1 MAENLP
7 IATPA
12 PARGFADIPGLKQ
25 VGLLAGVAAAVAA
38 AIWLVMWSQGQNY
51 TVLYGQLSERE
62 SGQVMDALTAAGIEF
77 KLNPSGAVSVPE
89 SKVQEARI
97 RLASQGLPQSDSM
110 GIEMIQKE
118 SALGSSSMMETAR
131 YQSVL
136 ETELART
143 IIKVQGVQT
152 ARVHLALPKA
162 SVFLRDSHK
171 ATASVMLQLY
181 PGRRLEPG
189 QVAAVVHLVAS
200 SVPELSASDVTLVDQ
215 AGSLL
220 NSPDENAESTMS
232 TRQFEYTRKLEES
245 YQRRIIDLLEPMLG
259 PGRVRATVT
268 ADLDFTITEETRENY
283 DPQKT
288 AVRSE
293 QTSSETRKGGDG
305 AEGIPGALSNQP
317 PGTSGAPSIPGAA
330 TPGNPAPTAAGAQGA
345 AAQAAAA
352 QAGAGQTTAVNTGPS
367 SSAQRSTRNFEVDR
381 TLSYVKQPVG
391 VLKRLNVGVVLDDWQ
406 KVDADGKV
414 TTAPMSDTDVKRFTQ
429 LVKESIGLKEDRG
442 DQLNVLNQAFKG
454 SPALGPVDG
463 LPLWQQPW
471 LTQLAKQIVGAAL
484 VLVVAFLVLRPLM
497 KSLTKPARRASA
509 GAGDDLEGD
518 RLSLSGQGGKP
529 IKLAPSFE
537 QQIAAARTLVGQDPR
552 RAAQVVKEWVSADG

>member
-1 MAENLP
+1 MADIVP
-7 IATPA
+7 TSV
-12 PARGFADIPGLKQ
+12 PARGLADIPGLKQ
-25 VGLLAGVAAAVAA
+25 VGLLAGVAAAIAA
-38 AIWLVMWSQGQNY
+38 AIWLVLWSQGQNY

-97 RLASQGLPQSDSM
+97 RLAGQGLPQSDSM
-110 GIEMIQKE
+110 GIEMIQKD
-118 SALGSSSMMETAR
+118 SALGNSTLMESAR

-143 IIKVQGVQT
+143 IIKVQGVQS
-152 ARVHLALPKA
+152 ARVHLALPKP
-162 SVFLRDSHK
+162 SVFLRDAHK

-181 PGRRLEPG
+181 PGRRLDPG
-189 QVAAVVHLVAS
+189 QVAAIVHLVAS
-200 SVPELSASDVTLVDQ
+200 SVPELSANDVTLVDQ

-220 NSPDENAESTMS
+220 NSPDENAEAVAN
-232 TRQFEYTRKLEES
+232 TRHFEQTRKLEES
-245 YQRRIIDLLEPMLG
+245 YQQRIIELLEPMLG

-268 ADLDFTITEETRENY
+268 ADMDYTVTEETRENY

-293 QTSSETRKGGDG
+293 QTSNEMRKGGDG

-317 PGTSGAPSIPGAA
+317 PGTSGAPVIPGAA
-330 TPGNPAPTAAGAQGA
+330 TPGNPTTPPNAAGATA
-345 AAQAAAA
+345 ASAASS
-352 QAGAGQTTAVNTGPS
+352 GPS

-391 VLKRLNVGVVLDDWQ
+391 TLKRLNVGVVLDDWQ

-414 TTAPMSDTDVKRFTQ
+414 TTSPMSDTDIKRFTQ
-429 LVKESIGLKEDRG
+429 LVKESIGLKDDRG
-442 DQLNVLNQAFKG
+442 DQINVLNQAFK
-454 SPALGPVDG
+454 SNAALPPVDA

-471 LTQLAKQIVGAAL
+471 LIQLGKQIIGAAL

-497 KSLTKPARRASA
+497 KSLTKSSGRSSAASREDLD
-509 GAGDDLEGD
+509 GDT
-518 RLSLSGQGGKP
+518 LSLSGQGKA
-529 IKLAPSFE
+529 IKLSPSFE

-552 RAAQVVKEWVSADG
+552 RAAQVVKDWVSADG

>member
-1 MAENLP
+1 MAD
-7 IATPA
+7 IVPA
-12 PARGFADIPGLKQ
+12 PSKSLLETVPALKQ
-25 VGLLAGVAAAVAA
+25 VGLLAGVAAAIAA
-38 AIWLVMWSQGQNY
+38 AIWLVLWSQGQNY

-118 SALGSSSMMETAR
+118 SALGSSSMMESAR

-143 IIKVQGVQT
+143 IIKVQGVQG
-152 ARVHLALPKA
+152 ARVHLALPKP
-162 SVFLRDSHK
+162 SVFLQDAHK

-189 QVAAVVHLVAS
+189 QVAAIVHLVAS
-200 SVPELSASDVTLVDQ
+200 SVPELSATDVTLVDQ

-220 NSPDENAESTMS
+220 NSPDENSESAAS
-232 TRQFEYTRKLEES
+232 TRQLEYTHKLEES
-245 YQRRIIDLLEPMLG
+245 YQRRIVELLEPLVG
-259 PGRVRATVT
+259 AGGAGAPLT
-268 ADLDFTITEETRENY
+268 ADLVFTGPEKPHENY
-283 DPQKT
+283 DPQKP

-317 PGTSGAPSIPGAA
+317 PGTSGAPNIPGAA
-330 TPGNPAPTAAGAQGA
+330 TPGNPGPGGAAGAQTVA
-345 AAQAAAA
+345 
-352 QAGAGQTTAVNTGPS
+352 TAGPS
-367 SSAQRSTRNFEVDR
+367 SNSQRSTRNFEVDR

-406 KVDADGKV
+406 KVDADG
-414 TTAPMSDTDVKRFTQ
+414 
-429 LVKESIGLKEDRG
+429 
-442 DQLNVLNQAFKG
+442 
-454 SPALGPVDG
+454 
-463 LPLWQQPW
+463 
-471 LTQLAKQIVGAAL
+471 
-484 VLVVAFLVLRPLM
+484 
-497 KSLTKPARRASA
+497 
-509 GAGDDLEGD
+509 
-518 RLSLSGQGGKP
+518 
-529 IKLAPSFE
+529 
-537 QQIAAARTLVGQDPR
+537 
-552 RAAQVVKEWVSADG
+552 

>member
-1 MAENLP
+1 MADIVP
-7 IATPA
+7 TSVA
-12 PARGFADIPGLKQ
+12 PRGLADIPGLKQ
-25 VGLLAGVAAAVAA
+25 IGLLAGVAAAIAA
-38 AIWLVMWSQGQNY
+38 AIWLVLWSQGQNY

-118 SALGSSSMMETAR
+118 SALGTSSMMETAR

-152 ARVHLALPKA
+152 ARVHLALPKP
-162 SVFLRDSHK
+162 SVFLRDAHK

-189 QVAAVVHLVAS
+189 QVAAIVHLVAS
-200 SVPELSASDVTLVDQ
+200 SVPELSANDVTLVDQ

-220 NSPDENAESTMS
+220 NSPDENAEVAAS
-232 TRQFEYTRKLEES
+232 TRHFEQTRKLEES
-245 YQRRIIDLLEPMLG
+245 YRQRIVELLEPMLG
-259 PGRVRATVT
+259 AGRVRATVT
-268 ADLDFTITEETRENY
+268 ADMDYTVTEETRENY

-293 QTSSETRKGGDG
+293 QTSNEQRRGGDG

-317 PGTSGAPSIPGAA
+317 PGTSGAPTIPGAA
-330 TPGNPAPTAAGAQGA
+330 TPGNPAPGAAQSTAAGS
-345 AAQAAAA
+345 
-352 QAGAGQTTAVNTGPS
+352 GPN

-414 TTAPMSDTDVKRFTQ
+414 TTVPMSDTDVKRFTQ
-429 LVKESIGLKEDRG
+429 LVRESIGLKEDRG
-442 DQLNVLNQAFKG
+442 DNLNVLNQAFK
-454 SPALGPVDG
+454 SSAPMGPVDSP
-463 LPLWQQPW
+463 PLWETPW
-471 LTQLAKQIVGAAL
+471 ITQLAKQIVGAAL

-497 KSLTKPARRASA
+497 KSLTKSAPRRTA
-509 GAGDDLEGD
+509 GSVEGGDLDGD
-518 RLSLSGQGGKP
+518 RVSLSGQGGKA

-552 RAAQVVKEWVSADG
+552 RAAQVVKD

>member
-1 MAENLP
+1 MADNVP
-7 IATPA
+7 ITV
-12 PARGFADIPGLKQ
+12 PARGLADIPGLKQ
-25 VGLLAGVAAAVAA
+25 VGLLVGVAAAIAA

-51 TVLYGQLSERE
+51 SVLYGQLSERE

-77 KLNPSGAVSVPE
+77 KLSPSGAVSVPE

-110 GIEMIQKE
+110 GIEMLQKE
-118 SALGSSSMMETAR
+118 SALGDSTMMESVR

-143 IIKVQGVQT
+143 LIKVQGVQS
-152 ARVHLALPKA
+152 ARVHLALPKP
-162 SVFLRDSHK
+162 SVFLRDEHK

-181 PGRRLEPG
+181 PGRRLDPG

-200 SVPELSASDVTLVDQ
+200 SVPELSANDVTVVDQ
-215 AGSLL
+215 AGTLL
-220 NSPDENAESTMS
+220 NSPDENAEAAVTA
-232 TRQFEYTRKLEES
+232 RQFEQTRKLEES
-245 YQRRIIDLLEPMLG
+245 YQQRIVDLLEPIVG
-259 PGRVRATVT
+259 AGRVRATVT
-268 ADLDFTITEETRENY
+268 ADMDYTVTEETRENY

-293 QTSSETRKGGDG
+293 QTSNEMRKGGDG

-317 PGTSGAPSIPGAA
+317 PGTSGAPVIPGAA
-330 TPGNPAPTAAGAQGA
+330 TPGNPVTPPSTAAAPN
-345 AAQAAAA
+345 AAAA
-352 QAGAGQTTAVNTGPS
+352 QANAAASGPS
-367 SSAQRSTRNFEVDR
+367 SSSQRSTRNFEVDR

-391 VLKRLNVGVVLDDWQ
+391 TLKRLNVGVVLDDWQ
-406 KVDADGKV
+406 KVDADGK
-414 TTAPMSDTDVKRFTQ
+414 TTTGPMSDGDIKRFTQ
-429 LVKESIGLKEDRG
+429 LIKESIGLKDDRG
-442 DQLNVLNQAFKG
+442 DQINVMNQAFK
-454 SPALGPVDG
+454 SNAALPPVEG

-497 KSLTKPARRASA
+497 KTLTKTSGRSKA
-509 GAGDDLEGD
+509 GAGDDIEGD
-518 RLSLSGQGGKP
+518 RLSLSGQGKP
-529 IKLAPSFE
+529 IKLSPSFE

-552 RAAQVVKEWVSADG
+552 RAAQVVKDWVSADG

>member
-1 MAENLP
+1 MADIVP
-7 IATPA
+7 TA
-12 PARGFADIPGLKQ
+12 ARGLADIPGLKQ

-77 KLNPSGAVSVPE
+77 KLSPSGAVSVLE

-97 RLASQGLPQSDSM
+97 RLASQGLPQSDAM
-110 GIEMIQKE
+110 GIEMIQKD
-118 SALGSSSMMETAR
+118 SAFGSSTMMESAR

-143 IIKVQGVQT
+143 ITKVQGVQG
-152 ARVHLALPKA
+152 ARVHLALPKP
-162 SVFLRDSHK
+162 SVFLRDARK

-181 PGRRLEPG
+181 PGRRLDPG
-189 QVAAVVHLVAS
+189 QVAAIVHLVAS
-200 SVPELSASDVTLVDQ
+200 SVPELSANDVTLVDQ

-220 NSPDENAESTMS
+220 NSPDESADAAAN

-245 YQRRIIDLLEPMLG
+245 YQRRIVELLEPMIG

-268 ADLDFTITEETRENY
+268 ADLDFTVTEETHENY

-293 QTSSETRKGGDG
+293 QTSNELRKGGDG

-317 PGTSGAPSIPGAA
+317 PGTSGAPAIAGAA
-330 TPGNPAPTAAGAQGA
+330 TPGNPA
-345 AAQAAAA
+345 AAQP
-352 QAGAGQTTAVNTGPS
+352 GAGQPSAGQATAASSGPS

-391 VLKRLNVGVVLDDWQ
+391 VLKRLSVGVVLDDWQ

-414 TTAPMSDTDVKRFTQ
+414 TTEPMSETDIKRFTQ
-429 LVKESIGLKEDRG
+429 LVRESIGLKEDRG
-442 DQLNVLNQAFKG
+442 DQLNVMSQAFK
-454 SPALGPVDG
+454 SDAPIGPVDG
-463 LPLWQQPW
+463 LPFWQQPW
-471 LTQLAKQIVGAAL
+471 FTQLAKQIVGAGL
-484 VLVVAFLVLRPLM
+484 LLVVAFLVLRPLM
-497 KSLTKPARRASA
+497 KSLTKPGARSSA
-509 GAGDDLEGD
+509 GADGDELDGD
-518 RLSLSGQGGKP
+518 RVSLTGQAGKP
-529 IKLAPSFE
+529 IKLSPSFE

-552 RAAQVVKEWVSADG
+552 RAAQVVKDWVSADG

>member
-1 MAENLP
+1 MADIVP
-7 IATPA
+7 TSV
-12 PARGFADIPGLKQ
+12 PARGLADIPGLKQ
-25 VGLLAGVAAAVAA
+25 IGLLAGVAAAIAA
-38 AIWLVMWSQGQNY
+38 AIWLVVWSQGQNY

-89 SKVQEARI
+89 TKVQEARI

-110 GIEMIQKE
+110 GIEMIQKD
-118 SALGSSSMMETAR
+118 SALGNSTLMESAR

-143 IIKVQGVQT
+143 IIKVQGVQS
-152 ARVHLALPKA
+152 ARVHLALPKP
-162 SVFLRDSHK
+162 SVFLRDAHK

-181 PGRRLEPG
+181 PGRRLDPG
-189 QVAAVVHLVAS
+189 QVAAIVHLVAS
-200 SVPELSASDVTLVDQ
+200 SVPELSSNDVTLVDQ

-220 NSPDENAESTMS
+220 NSPDENAEAVAS
-232 TRQFEYTRKLEES
+232 TRHFEQTRKLEES
-245 YQRRIIDLLEPMLG
+245 YQQRIIELLEPMLG
-259 PGRVRATVT
+259 RGRVRATVT
-268 ADLDFTITEETRENY
+268 ADMDYTVTEETRENY

-293 QTSSETRKGGDG
+293 QTSNEMRKGGDG

-317 PGTSGAPSIPGAA
+317 PGTSGAPVIPGAA
-330 TPGNPAPTAAGAQGA
+330 TPGNPVSPPNAAGTAQATAA
-345 AAQAAAA
+345 
-352 QAGAGQTTAVNTGPS
+352 GPS

-391 VLKRLNVGVVLDDWQ
+391 SLKRLNVGVVLDDWQ

-414 TTAPMSDTDVKRFTQ
+414 TTAPMSDTDIKRFTQ
-429 LVKESIGLKEDRG
+429 LIKESIGLKDDRG
-442 DQLNVLNQAFKG
+442 DQINVLNQAFKG
-454 SPALGPVDG
+454 DAVLPPVDA

-471 LTQLAKQIVGAAL
+471 LIQLLKQIVGAGL

-497 KSLTKPARRASA
+497 KSLTKSSGRSSA
-509 GAGDDLEGD
+509 ALTEDVDGD
-518 RLSLSGQGGKP
+518 RLSISGQGKA
-529 IKLAPSFE
+529 IKLSPSFE

-552 RAAQVVKEWVSADG
+552 RAAQVVKDWVAADG

>member
-1 MAENLP
+1 MAD
-7 IATPA
+7 IVPA
-12 PARGFADIPGLKQ
+12 APRGLLDTIPGLKQ
-25 VGLLAGVAAAVAA
+25 VGLLAGVAAAIAV
-38 AIWLVMWSQGQNY
+38 AIWLVIWSQGQNY

-97 RLASQGLPQSDSM
+97 RLASQGLPQSDAM

-118 SALGSSSMMETAR
+118 SALGTSSMMETAR

-143 IIKVQGVQT
+143 ITKVQGVQS
-152 ARVHLALPKA
+152 ARVHLALPKP
-162 SVFLRDSHK
+162 SVFLRDARK

-181 PGRRLEPG
+181 PGRRLDPG

-220 NSPDENAESTMS
+220 NSPDESAESAAS
-232 TRQFEYTRKLEES
+232 TRQLEYTRKLEEG
-245 YQRRIIDLLEPMLG
+245 YQRRIIELLEPMVG
-259 PGRVRATVT
+259 AGRVRATVT
-268 ADLDFTITEETRENY
+268 ADMDFTVTEETHENY

-293 QTSSETRKGGDG
+293 QSSNEQRRGGGD

-330 TPGNPAPTAAGAQGA
+330 TPGNPAPQAAG
-345 AAQAAAA
+345 AQAAAA
-352 QAGAGQTTAVNTGPS
+352 AAGAGQTTAVSTGPS

-391 VLKRLNVGVVLDDWQ
+391 VLKRLSVGVVLDDWQ
-406 KVDADGKV
+406 KVDAD
-414 TTAPMSDTDVKRFTQ
+414 
-429 LVKESIGLKEDRG
+429 
-442 DQLNVLNQAFKG
+442 
-454 SPALGPVDG
+454 
-463 LPLWQQPW
+463 
-471 LTQLAKQIVGAAL
+471 
-484 VLVVAFLVLRPLM
+484 
-497 KSLTKPARRASA
+497 
-509 GAGDDLEGD
+509 
-518 RLSLSGQGGKP
+518 
-529 IKLAPSFE
+529 
-537 QQIAAARTLVGQDPR
+537 
-552 RAAQVVKEWVSADG
+552 

>member
-1 MAENLP
+1 MADIVP
-7 IATPA
+7 TTQA
-12 PARGFADIPGLKQ
+12 PARGLADIPGLKQ
-25 VGLLAGVAAAVAA
+25 AGLLAGVAAAIAA

-89 SKVQEARI
+89 TKVQEARI

-110 GIEMIQKE
+110 GIEMIQKD
-118 SALGSSSMMETAR
+118 SALGNSTMMETAR

-143 IIKVQGVQT
+143 IIKVQGVQS
-152 ARVHLALPKA
+152 ARVHLALPKP
-162 SVFLRDSHK
+162 SVFLRDAHK

-189 QVAAVVHLVAS
+189 QVAAIVHLVAS

-220 NSPDENAESTMS
+220 NSPDENAEAAASS
-232 TRQFEYTRKLEES
+232 RQFEQTRKLEES
-245 YQRRIIDLLEPMLG
+245 LQQRIVELLEPMLG

-268 ADLDFTITEETRENY
+268 ADMDYTVTEETHENY

-293 QTSSETRKGGDG
+293 QTMNEMRKNGDG

-317 PGTSGAPSIPGAA
+317 PGTSGAPAIPGAA
-330 TPGNPAPTAAGAQGA
+330 TPGNPTVPPNAAGAAQSTA
-345 AAQAAAA
+345 A
-352 QAGAGQTTAVNTGPS
+352 NNGPT

-391 VLKRLNVGVVLDDWQ
+391 KLKRLNVGVVLDDWQ
-406 KVDADGKV
+406 KVDADGKL
-414 TTAPMSDTDVKRFTQ
+414 TTAPMSDTDIKRFSQ
-429 LVKESIGLKEDRG
+429 LIKESIGLKDDRG
-442 DQLNVLNQAFKG
+442 DQINVLNQAFKG
-454 SPALGPVDG
+454 NAAIPPVEG
-463 LPLWQQPW
+463 LPIWQQPW
-471 LTQLAKQIVGAAL
+471 LIQLAKQIVGAGL

-497 KSLTKPARRASA
+497 KSLTKPAGRSGA
-509 GAGDDLEGD
+509 GADADSD
-518 RLSLSGQGGKP
+518 RLSLSGQANA

-552 RAAQVVKEWVSADG
+552 RAAQVVKDWVAADG

>member
-1 MAENLP
+1 MADIVP
-7 IATPA
+7 VPQ
-12 PARGFADIPGLKQ
+12 RGLADIPGLKQ
-25 VGLLAGVAAAVAA
+25 VGLLAGVAAAIAA
-38 AIWLVMWSQGQNY
+38 AIWLVLWSQGQNY
-51 TVLYGQLSERE
+51 TVLYGPLSERE

-89 SKVQEARI
+89 AKVQEARI

-118 SALGSSSMMETAR
+118 SALGTSTMMESAR

-143 IIKVQGVQT
+143 IIKVQGVQS
-152 ARVHLALPKA
+152 ARVHLALPKP
-162 SVFLRDSHK
+162 SVFLRDAHK

-189 QVAAVVHLVAS
+189 QVAAIVHLVAS
-200 SVPELSASDVTLVDQ
+200 SVPELSATDVTLVDQ

-220 NSPDENAESTMS
+220 NSPDENAETAAS

-245 YQRRIIDLLEPMLG
+245 YQRRIVELLEPMIG
-259 PGRVRATVT
+259 AGRVRATVT
-268 ADLDFTITEETRENY
+268 ADLDYTVTEETHENY

-293 QTSSETRKGGDG
+293 QTSNEQRKGGDG

-330 TPGNPAPTAAGAQGA
+330 TPGNPAPPAQPGA
-345 AAQAAAA
+345 A
-352 QAGAGQTTAVNTGPS
+352 QTTAAASGPS

-381 TLSYVKQPVG
+381 TLSYVKQPTG
-391 VLKRLNVGVVLDDWQ
+391 VLKRLSVGVVLDDWQ

-414 TTAPMSDTDVKRFTQ
+414 TTAPMSDTDIKRFTQ

-454 SPALGPVDG
+454 ASPLGSVEG

-471 LTQLAKQIVGAAL
+471 VTQLAKQIVGAAL
-484 VLVVAFLVLRPLM
+484 VLVVAFLVLKPLM
-497 KSLTKPARRASA
+497 KSLTKSSGRSSA
-509 GAGDDLEGD
+509 GGDDVLEGD
-518 RLSLSGQGGKP
+518 RLSLSGQGGKA

-537 QQIAAARTLVGQDPR
+537 QQIAAARTLVVQDPR
-552 RAAQVVKEWVSADG
+552 RAAQVVKDWVAADG